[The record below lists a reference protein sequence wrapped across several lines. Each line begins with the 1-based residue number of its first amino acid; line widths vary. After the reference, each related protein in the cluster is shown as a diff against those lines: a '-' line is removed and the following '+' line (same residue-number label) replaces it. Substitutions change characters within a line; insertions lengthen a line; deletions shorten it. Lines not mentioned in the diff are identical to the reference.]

1 MYQLHHEGDCRCL
14 DSENSFVAILLKGIF
29 VCTHRLAVFNKFYF
43 FFNLQVYCR
52 AMRESS
58 HDLNSEDWR
67 EWILDA
73 IAKIR
78 SQKQRPSVQRI
89 CQAIGSHH
97 KFHEDIV
104 ASKLEE
110 AVKTGTVV
118 KVYNKGLHTY
128 KAPIAYR
135 RIAVS
140 SNTDLSRLVAV
151 AVRELGE
158 CDGSSLKSIEN
169 YVQKSNDIELAP
181 DTDFKSVVKNSVK
194 IAVEKNY
201 LEQEFKL
208 YKVGKVLINMPKQYQ
223 SPRKKTAVGDNGKV
237 SLKDLFFVFFFSF

>member
-1 MYQLHHEGDCRCL
+1 
-14 DSENSFVAILLKGIF
+14 
-29 VCTHRLAVFNKFYF
+29 
-43 FFNLQVYCR
+43 
-52 AMRESS
+52 MRESS
-58 HDLNSEDWR
+58 NDLSSEDWR

-140 SNTDLSRLVAV
+140 SSTDLSRLVAV

-201 LEQEFKL
+201 LEQESKL

-223 SPRKKTAVGDNGKV
+223 SPRKKSAAGDNGKV
-237 SLKDLFFVFFFSF
+237 SVLIRDIFFYILWKMPWHDKQI